1 MNNLKASLAF
11 FSKEELSVLQK
22 IVKSD
27 TNAKEAI
34 IYKFERLLLSS
45 IWGVF
50 IKNDSYKDILEKIA
64 KKNDIEFDKNK
75 AEVASERDLYF
86 KLFKREID
94 QMQPKELE
102 AFHLNLEKQGLTRAQ
117 ATSISGLATIG
128 AAQASGFGVYI
139 LASSTVGAIASVVGV
154 TLPFAFYTGLSTAI
168 SYAIGPLGLLVL
180 GYSAYK
186 NIKSFDDF
194 VDIVANTVSGIKK
207 AFVGDYER
215 ATLAF
220 KFIASMRFLLEA
232 KFEKEVN
239 DTNSKLKEFD
249 EISAKLNEQTATNTA
264 ELKVIYNQIYELEQQ
279 LKVLNSQKATVNL
292 KNKELQIKLDDN
304 NSKTAELKNVL
315 YAQTKKINDFKEI
328 LLK

>member
-1 MNNLKASLAF
+1 MNNLQSSLAF
-11 FSKEELSVLQK
+11 FTADELSVLQK

-64 KKNDIEFDKNK
+64 KKNDIEFYKNK

-102 AFHLNLEKQGLTRAQ
+102 AFYLNLEKQGLTRAQ
-117 ATSISGLATIG
+117 ATSISGLVTIG
-128 AAQASGFGVYI
+128 AAQASGFGVYV
-139 LASSTVGAIASVVGV
+139 LASSTVGAIASLVGV

-232 KFEKEVN
+232 KFEKEVE

-264 ELKVIYNQIYELEQQ
+264 ELKGIYNQIYQLEEQ
-279 LKVLNSQKATVNL
+279 LKALNSQKATVNF

-304 NSKTAELKNVL
+304 NSKTVELKNVL
-315 YAQTKKINDFKEI
+315 YAQTKKTNDFKEI

>member
-27 TNAKEAI
+27 TNTVESI
-34 IYKFERLLLSS
+34 TYKLERILFSRLY
-45 IWGVF
+45 GVF
-50 IKNDSYKDILEKIA
+50 QPNDSYKKLLEKIA
-64 KKNDIEFDKNK
+64 KKNDVILDLNSK
-75 AEVASERDLYF
+75 EVASERDLYF

-102 AFHLNLEKQGLTRAQ
+102 TFYLDLEKQGLTRAQ

-128 AAQASGFGVYI
+128 AAQASGFGVYV

-186 NIKSFDDF
+186 TIKSFDDF
-194 VDIVANTVSGIKK
+194 VDIVANTVNGIKK

-220 KFIASMRFLLEA
+220 KYIAAMRFLLDSNFQKTIKEINEGINRLQINNSNLQYQISINNVA
-232 KFEKEVN
+232 LKTVSDKIFEIEKEFKRLQSEKIVMN
-239 DTNSKLKEFD
+239 TKNRNLEERINRNNQNQKKIDT
-249 EISAKLNEQTATNTA
+249 
-264 ELKVIYNQIYELEQQ
+264 ELKIQEESYRNFKSTL
-279 LKVLNSQKATVNL
+279 
-292 KNKELQIKLDDN
+292 
-304 NSKTAELKNVL
+304 SK
-315 YAQTKKINDFKEI
+315 
-328 LLK
+328 